1 MEKENKTLATFIVL
15 LLITSSLPAQNP
27 TFEWANHIGG
37 TGIDLVNHITTDVEG
52 NVIVT
57 GVFMDTVDFDPGSG
71 VTNLV
76 STATGFGDV
85 FIQKLDAKGNLLWVK
100 KMGGIRNDY
109 GFSSIC
115 DLQGN
120 VYTTGSFQE
129 TVDFDPGPE
138 VNNLSSVGRSDV
150 FVQKLDT
157 DGNFLWVKQMGG
169 KYDDTG
175 YDITIDVDGNII
187 TTGHFQKTIDFDPG
201 LGVTN
206 LTSEGKLDVFVQKLD
221 ADGNFMWAKSM
232 GGIDDDK
239 GYSVT
244 SDVDGNVYTTGFF
257 NKRVDFNPG
266 ESTFYLQAHYA
277 EDIYI
282 QKLDADGNFIWAKS
296 MGGIGTDMGHS
307 IVIDPTGNIYTTG
320 FFEETVDFDPGTG
333 VVSLTSEGDADIYV
347 QKLDSDGNL
356 LWAKQMGGPKN
367 EVGNTVN
374 TDADG
379 NVYTSGSFQ
388 KTVDFDPGAGA
399 VNLTSNGSTDMFIQK
414 MDANGSFQW
423 VKQMGGAG
431 TEYLYSTAIDAL
443 GNIYSTGVF
452 NNTIN
457 LDPDGGSATFT
468 PAGWS
473 DVFVQKLSVTP
484 TNVSETSA
492 ADNPFVYP
500 NPASSTIHLRN
511 QNALGEF
518 RIYNVQGKLMHFER
532 IDQLNQSI
540 DISPLNPGLYI
551 WQIGGMQGKLM
562 VQ

>member
-27 TFEWANHIGG
+27 NFEWANHIGG

-52 NVIVT
+52 SVIVT

-356 LWAKQMGGPKN
+356 LWAKHMGGPKN

-374 TDADG
+374 TDAEG
-379 NVYTSGSFQ
+379 NVYTSGSFR

>member
-115 DLQGN
+115 DWQGN

-201 LGVTN
+201 PGVTN

-414 MDANGSFQW
+414 LDANGSFQW

-511 QNALGEF
+511 QT
-518 RIYNVQGKLMHFER
+518 R
-532 IDQLNQSI
+532 
-540 DISPLNPGLYI
+540 
-551 WQIGGMQGKLM
+551 
-562 VQ
+562 

>member
-85 FIQKLDAKGNLLWVK
+85 FIQKLDANGHLLWAK
-100 KMGGIRNDY
+100 KMGGIKNDY

-201 LGVTN
+201 PGVTN

-414 MDANGSFQW
+414 LDANGSFQW

-511 QNALGEF
+511 QT
-518 RIYNVQGKLMHFER
+518 R
-532 IDQLNQSI
+532 
-540 DISPLNPGLYI
+540 
-551 WQIGGMQGKLM
+551 
-562 VQ
+562 

>member
-201 LGVTN
+201 PGVTN

>member
-356 LWAKQMGGPKN
+356 LWAKHMGGPKN